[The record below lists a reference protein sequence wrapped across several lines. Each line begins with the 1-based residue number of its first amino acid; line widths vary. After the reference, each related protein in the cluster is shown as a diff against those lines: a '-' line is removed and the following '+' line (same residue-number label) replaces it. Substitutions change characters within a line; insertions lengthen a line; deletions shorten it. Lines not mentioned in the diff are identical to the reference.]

1 MTQYTDEVERHGA
14 LLEAR
19 EWAKGVKDIHVHS
32 LNSMWYD
39 EFPEDTEEGA
49 VTDIQYNSGI
59 IKRFKDGKVIRT
71 FGKMPSDDALIANWD
86 RVNNATY

>member
-1 MTQYTDEVERHGA
+1 MTQYTDKVEWHGA

-32 LNSMWYD
+32 LSSMWYD
-39 EFPEDTEEGA
+39 EFPEDTQDGN

-86 RVNNATY
+86 RNTNATY

>member
-32 LNSMWYD
+32 LSSMWYD
-39 EFPEDTEEGA
+39 EFPEDTQEGN
-49 VTDIQYNSGI
+49 VTDI
-59 IKRFKDGKVIRT
+59 
-71 FGKMPSDDALIANWD
+71 
-86 RVNNATY
+86 

>member
-1 MTQYTDEVERHGA
+1 MTQYTEQVERQAA

-86 RVNNATY
+86 RCTNATY